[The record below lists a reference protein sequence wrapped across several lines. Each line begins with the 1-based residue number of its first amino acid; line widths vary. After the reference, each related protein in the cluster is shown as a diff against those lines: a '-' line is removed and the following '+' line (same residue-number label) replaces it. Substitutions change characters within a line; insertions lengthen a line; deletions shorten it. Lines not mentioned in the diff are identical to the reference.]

1 MKNLL
6 LLFLTIGLFACS
18 SSSTKEAANTTAKTE
33 VKEPDNYTEIP
44 WATMGTI
51 ESLVAKKPR
60 KTIVDVYTPWCG
72 PCKMMDKN
80 TFTNP
85 EIINQIG
92 KNFHAVKFNA
102 EGPDPVKFMG
112 KDYANPQYQL
122 NKRGRNGRHQLSG
135 FFSVRGYPTLVILDE
150 NMKIID
156 KIVGYKVPE
165 QLKIELQKH
174 M

>member
-6 LLFLTIGLFACS
+6 LIFLTLGLFACS
-18 SSSTKEAANTTAKTE
+18 SSSSKEAANTA
-33 VKEPDNYTEIP
+33 VKEPDNYVEIP
-44 WATMGTI
+44 WATMGKI

-72 PCKMMDKN
+72 PCKMMDRN

-92 KNFHAVKFNA
+92 KNFYAVKFNA
-102 EGPDPVKFMG
+102 EGPDPISFLG
-112 KDYANPQYQL
+112 KEYANPQFKPK
-122 NKRGRNGRHQLSG
+122 KRGRNAPHQLSG
-135 FFSVRGYPTLVILDE
+135 FFSVRGYPTLVVLDE

-156 KIVGYKVPE
+156 KIVGYKTPE
-165 QLKIELQKH
+165 QLKVELTKH

>member
-1 MKNLL
+1 MKNVLFILL
-6 LLFLTIGLFACS
+6 TLGLFACS
-18 SSSTKEAANTTAKTE
+18 SSSKDATKTATKKE
-33 VKEPDNYTEIP
+33 VKQPENYTEIP

-51 ESLVAKKPR
+51 EEMVANEPR

-72 PCKMMDKN
+72 PCKMMDKR

-92 KNFHAVKFNA
+92 KNFYAVKFNA
-102 EGPDPVKFMG
+102 EGPDAVTFMG
-112 KDYANPQYQL
+112 KEYANPNFQP
-122 NKRGRNGRHQLSG
+122 NRRGRNAVHQLSG
-135 FFSVRGYPTLVILDE
+135 FFAVRGYPSLVVLDE

-156 KIVGYKVPE
+156 KIVGFRTPE
-165 QLKIELQKH
+165 QLKVDLAKH